1 MQTIRDLTRQHLPP
15 FGPTVLQS
23 FVPVLVVVVLAL
35 LMHGLAA
42 PSQVRLLSTV
52 GIFVMLAVSLNI
64 VNGFTGQFSLGHA
77 GFMAVGAYV
86 AGPVTYYASLHLWG
100 AVSGD
105 SPFLGAGQWIMLAGC
120 LAGAVVAAIFGFLV
134 GLPSLRLRGDYLAIV
149 TLGFGEILRVILQ
162 QTAPQVRPDG
172 SVVATPERVL
182 LPLPLGGAEGFNNVP
197 QHANLFWVYLF
208 CGLTVLC
215 AYRIKQSAAGRAFLS
230 IREDEIAARAMG
242 VNLTVYKVRAFVL
255 AAFFAGLAGGLWAHS
270 GVPLNPSQAG
280 FALSFEI
287 VIMVVLGGLGSISG
301 VVLAAT
307 TLTVLSEFLKDQN
320 PPGIMQILTS
330 WASNVGSPSQWP
342 WLLIVWL
349 GMAVI
354 ATLTTQRKWVPWV
367 ILVCVGCGW
376 EALRH
381 LALALDL
388 RLADYR
394 LIIYALL
401 LVLTMIL
408 RPKGLM
414 GVNEIW
420 ELFRTARRSPTPV
433 KQAVAVPVSA
443 PPGTPEAKANE
454 ALARQEL
461 DPDRERGAM

>member
-1 MQTIRDLTRQHLPP
+1 MQTIRDLSRQHVPP
-15 FGPTVLQS
+15 LGPTMLQS
-23 FVPVLVVVVLAL
+23 FIPVLLAVVLAL
-35 LMHGLAA
+35 LMHWLAA

-86 AGPVTYYASLHLWG
+86 AGPITYYASLHLWG
-100 AVSGD
+100 SVSGE
-105 SPFLGAGQWIMLAGC
+105 SPFLGAGQWIMLVGC
-120 LAGAVVAAIFGFLV
+120 LAGASVAAIFGFLV

-172 SVVATPERVL
+172 SAVATPERVL

-197 QHANLFWVYLF
+197 QHANLFWVYLL

-215 AYRIKQSAAGRAFLS
+215 AYRIKQSAVGRAFLS

-255 AAFFAGLAGGLWAHS
+255 AAFFAGMAGGLWAHS

-307 TLTVLSEFLKDQN
+307 TLTVLSEFLKDQS
-320 PPGIMQILTS
+320 PPGILNILSS
-330 WASNVGSPSQWP
+330 WGSNVGSPSQWP
-342 WLLIVWL
+342 WLLIVWI

-354 ATLTTQRKWVPWV
+354 ATLTSQRKWAPWV
-367 ILVCVGCGW
+367 MMACVLGGW
-376 EALRH
+376 EVLRNVALV
-381 LALALDL
+381 LDL

-414 GVNEIW
+414 GVSEIW
-420 ELFRTARRSPTPV
+420 ELFRASRQTPSPV
-433 KQAVAVPVSA
+433 KQAVAVPTAS
-443 PPGTPEAKANE
+443 PPASPGAQSNE
-454 ALARQEL
+454 AQARREL
-461 DPDRERGAM
+461 DPDRDRGAM